1 MTKPPTTKAPTTEPR
16 KATAHELADRLRAAI
31 FKLSNHPKSDMA
43 ALLQRYMGFLSPFMA
58 KYGTERFPRTYRPHP
73 IYPDRCTESS
83 KAALLIF
90 HVADA
95 IGAYFAAVRSKGGAD
110 QMALLEPRVALIEDI
125 GKRNING
132 YQVHGFPS
140 IGYCL
145 MTPAQADEWRIKQNV
160 VPNAKAPEG
169 QQLPNP

>member
-1 MTKPPTTKAPTTEPR
+1 MTKPPTTKAEPR
-16 KATAHELADRLRAAI
+16 KATTQELADRLRAAI

-43 ALLQRYMGFLSPFMA
+43 ALLQRYMGFLAPSMA
-58 KYGTERFPRTYRPHP
+58 KYGTERFPRTYRPHAVN
-73 IYPDRCTESS
+73 YDRSTESS
-83 KAALLIF
+83 KSALLIF

-125 GKRNING
+125 AKRNING
-132 YQVHGFPS
+132 YQAHGSPMLGF
-140 IGYCL
+140 CL
-145 MTPAQADEWRIKQNV
+145 MTPAQIESWEAKKNV